1 MKLPNFITHYYET
14 DYGPFLN
21 ICDLDDE
28 QIEVLTSIEKDA
40 NTAFN
45 RFAIGPDFFRWRR
58 AADDL
63 LIRAYT
69 EKFGFPPPARPF
81 YALLG
86 SFDKTLTMFR
96 NGSPVR
102 LETKDFEDHEL
113 TFMYPDHAHLIS
125 HYGSD
130 APPLF
135 YQPHPDLKHLKFW
148 GRLFT
153 YAELLSEYS
162 ELGIDSMVELH
173 ESRNGW
179 AGCYVEAHIWCRDHR
194 TTLRGQGGGGTS
206 GALRTSP
213 QTLC

>member
-1 MKLPNFITHYYET
+1 MLPTFITHYYEA

-28 QIEVLTSIEKDA
+28 QIEALTAVEKDA

-45 RFAIGPDFFRWRR
+45 RFAMGPDFFRWRR

-63 LIRAYT
+63 LIRSYT
-69 EKFGFPPPARPF
+69 EKFGFSPQGRPF

-96 NGSPVR
+96 NGRQVL
-102 LETKDFEDHEL
+102 LEVDDFQEHEL
-113 TFMYPDHAHLIS
+113 TFMYPDHAHLTS
-125 HYGSD
+125 YHGSD

-135 YQPHPDLKHLKFW
+135 YQPPPGWGQQQFW

-153 YAELLSEYS
+153 YPELRHEYS
-162 ELGIDSMVELH
+162 ELGIDSMMASH
-173 ESRNGW
+173 QARDGW
-179 AGCYVEAHIWCRDHR
+179 AGCYVEAHLWRRDLKEL
-194 TTLRGQGGGGTS
+194 T
-206 GALRTSP
+206 GADKAVDLRTIEFP
-213 QTLC
+213 TVRQMK